1 MKTTQRMNNK
11 LGWFSWLF
19 LGAGLLAAAIVYW
32 QGSAMVER
40 EMSSQLDFRAREAQ
54 YNIERQVSVYTEILR
69 GLQAQFVANPDLSRR
84 AFQQVAA
91 TLDLNHRLPGV
102 QAAAFTRKYAA
113 SEREQIAASQQTELL
128 ENNPGYP
135 AFTMPPATSLPDIFI
150 VQYIEPIAKNQGGAW
165 FEQGT
170 EPKRRSAIERARDSG
185 EWSVSGRVRLFVAP
199 GNVDG
204 IVFFLPLYRGGEVP
218 ASVEQRR
225 EKFHGTVLLAVRVD
239 DMLRSVFGPKLLDDL
254 DIRIVEQSG
263 TQPQAAADNLIFN
276 SANYRDT
283 AMLPASN
290 DSLPLTRRLTVAH
303 GGNAWEVIVTA
314 LPKFS
319 NTSQQWLPSIAAF
332 AAVVLSLLVFFFMR
346 ALDYSRQVAD
356 ARTREIARSLDSREK
371 QLNGIVESID
381 QVLWTFEMP
390 AGTLNYVS
398 PAVERVY
405 GHPADAFYANARLW
419 LECIHPDDRSSVRA
433 GSKAIVETGSK
444 TIHYRIVRL
453 DGEIRW
459 MRYDAHFI
467 AGTVPGSGRI
477 DSVGSDITE
486 QHRLEQSLQRS
497 NRALR
502 AIHECKAVIVGS
514 KLENA
519 LLQGIC
525 EVIAQSGYRMAWA
538 GICGA
543 DGSAAIAPVAAAGL
557 HHDYVGCISAVL
569 EAGVRG
575 DSLIGS
581 ALRSRMPSVANRFD
595 SDPRLMHCRTEALCR
610 GFNSMIALPLLHEDE
625 MLGILNVYAAEQ
637 DAFDAGEVDLLTGL
651 VHSISDAIAAL
662 RHRSRHQ
669 ATKIE
674 LRLFK
679 RAIEAS
685 ANAIVITSAVAPD
698 YPVTYVNPAFERM
711 TGYPAD
717 EMIGRSLR
725 VLQRNDAQ
733 QPGLQEIRATVR
745 ERGTGQAVVRNY
757 RKDGTLFWSEVFIAP
772 VKDDAGTVSHFV
784 AAKYDITETRHY
796 QTELEFQANH
806 DGLTALANR
815 NLLHDRLRQAIG
827 HAGHDDD
834 PVWVVFIDLDRFKF
848 VNDTLGHQAGDALL
862 KLVAKRLMDSV
873 RVTDTV
879 ARLGGDEFVLVLSER
894 NADRPSTGVVQRIMN
909 AIAQPFVI
917 EEHEFFLTSSIGI
930 AVYPNDGEDS
940 DTLIKH
946 ADVAMYRAKDLG
958 RNNFQFYT
966 AEMNQRALERLRIE
980 GDLRL
985 ALERGEFLLHYQ
997 PQLDLHSGCMVGM
1010 EALIRWNH
1018 PTRGLVPP
1026 ASFINLAE
1034 ETGLI
1039 VPIGHWVIRTACAQN
1054 KAWQRAGHAPL
1065 RVAVNLSAA
1074 QFAQHDLVQ
1083 LITAALDDAQLE
1095 PRYLEIELTESL
1107 VMTDVARTI
1116 GILRELKALGVHV
1129 SIDDFG
1135 TGYSSLSYLK
1145 RFPIDVLKIDQS
1157 FVRDI
1162 TVNPDDAAI
1171 VASIISLAHS
1181 LRLNVI
1187 AEGVE
1192 NEEQLMFLRDKG
1204 CDQIQGYYFSRPVPG
1219 EAIDILLQQGKKLQ
1233 MEQLGLTQKASV
1245 SRICAPAT

>member
-1 MKTTQRMNNK
+1 MKTTQSTSNK

-19 LGAGLLAAAIVYW
+19 LAAGLLAAAIVYW
-32 QGSAMVER
+32 QGSAMVAR
-40 EMSSQLDFRAREAQ
+40 ELSSQLDFRAREAQ
-54 YNIERQVSVYTEILR
+54 SSLERQVSIYAEVLR

-84 AFQQVAA
+84 AFQQVAT

-102 QAAAFTRKYAA
+102 QATAFTRKYAA
-113 SEREQIAASQQTELL
+113 SERAQVAASQKAELL
-128 ENNPGYP
+128 EDNPDYP
-135 AFTMPPATSLPDIFI
+135 AFSMPAATSSAEMML
-150 VQYIEPIAKNQGGAW
+150 VQYIEPIAKNHGGAW
-165 FEQGT
+165 FDQGAD
-170 EPKRRSAIERARDSG
+170 PKRRIAIERARDSG

-199 GNVDG
+199 GNIDG
-204 IVFFLPLYRGGEVP
+204 IVFFLPIYRGGTVP
-218 ASVEQRR
+218 ATVEERR

-239 DMLRSVFGPKLLDDL
+239 DMLRNIFGPKLLDDL
-254 DIRIVEQSG
+254 AIRIVEQSG
-263 TQPQAAADNLIFN
+263 PGPQSTTDKLIFN
-276 SANYRDT
+276 SASYRDK
-283 AMLPASN
+283 AALSANN
-290 DSLPLTRRLTVAH
+290 DSLPLTRRLLVAH

-314 LPKFS
+314 LPKFAS
-319 NTSQQWLPSIAAF
+319 TSQQWLPVIAAF

-346 ALDYSRQVAD
+346 TLDYSRRVAH

-398 PAVERVY
+398 PAAERVY
-405 GHPADAFYANARLW
+405 GHPVGAFYANPRLW
-419 LECIHPDDRSSVRA
+419 LECVHPDDRIDVLAASRELVDVGR
-433 GSKAIVETGSK
+433 K
-444 TIHYRIVRL
+444 TLQYRIVRP

-467 AGTVPGSGRI
+467 PGAVPGSGRI

-486 QHRLEQSLQRS
+486 QYRLEQSLHRS

-502 AIHECKAVIVGS
+502 AIHECEAIIIDS
-514 KLENA
+514 KLESA

-525 EVIAQSGYRMAWA
+525 EVIAKCGYRMAWA
-538 GICGA
+538 GIRNT
-543 DGSAAIAPVAAAGL
+543 DGGEGIAQVAAAGL
-557 HHDYVGCISAVL
+557 HQDYVGCISAAL
-569 EAGVRG
+569 DAGVHG
-575 DSLIGS
+575 DGLIAS

-595 SDPRLMHCRTEALCR
+595 SDPRLMRWRTEALRR

-637 DAFDAGEVDLLTGL
+637 DAFDAEEVDLLAGL
-651 VHSISDAIAAL
+651 VQGISGAIAAL
-662 RHRSRHQ
+662 RYRSRHQ
-669 ATKIE
+669 AVKVE

-685 ANAIVITSAVAPD
+685 ANAIVITSATGPE
-698 YPVTYVNPAFERM
+698 YPVEYVNPAFERM
-711 TGYPAD
+711 TGYAAH
-717 EMIGRSLR
+717 EMLGHSLR
-725 VLQRNDAQ
+725 VLRREDANQ
-733 QPGLQEIRATVR
+733 AGVQEIRATLR
-745 ERGTGQAVVRNY
+745 EQRTGQAVIRNY

-772 VKDDAGTVSHFV
+772 VKDESGAVSHFV
-784 AAKYDITETRHY
+784 AAKYDVTETKRY
-796 QTELEFQANH
+796 QAELEFQANH
-806 DGLTALANR
+806 DALTALANR
-815 NLLHDRLRQAIG
+815 NLLHDRLCQAII
-827 HAGHDDD
+827 HAEHHDY
-834 PVWVVFIDLDRFKF
+834 PMWVVFIDLDRFKF
-848 VNDTLGHQAGDALL
+848 VNDTLGHQAGDTLL
-862 KLVAKRLMDSV
+862 KHVAERLLHAV
-873 RVTDTV
+873 RETDTV
-879 ARLGGDEFVLVLSER
+879 ARLGGDEFVLLLSER
-894 NADRPSTGVVQRIMN
+894 GAESPGAGVVQRIMD
-909 AIAQPFVI
+909 AIAKPFVI
-917 EEHEFFLTSSIGI
+917 EQHEFFLTSSIGI
-930 AVYPNDGEDS
+930 AVYPNDGLDA

-946 ADVAMYRAKDLG
+946 ADVAMYRAKETG

-966 AEMNQRALERLRIE
+966 PEMNQRALERLRIE

-985 ALERGEFLLHYQ
+985 ALERDEFLLHYQ
-997 PQLDLHSGCMVGM
+997 PQVDLHTGLIVGM
-1010 EALIRWNH
+1010 EALIRWSH
-1018 PTRGLVPP
+1018 PTRGLVSP
-1026 ASFINLAE
+1026 ANFINLAE

-1039 VPIGHWVIRTACAQN
+1039 VPIGDWVMRTACRQN

-1083 LITAALDDAQLE
+1083 SITAALEDAGLE
-1095 PRYLEIELTESL
+1095 PQYLEIELTESL

-1116 GILRELKALGVHV
+1116 GVLQELKTLGVHL

-1145 RFPIDVLKIDQS
+1145 RFPINVLKIDQS

-1181 LRLNVI
+1181 LRLDVI

-1192 NEEQLMFLRDKG
+1192 TEDQLAFLWRNG

-1219 EAIDILLQQGKKLQ
+1219 EAAEKLLRQGENLLLCQ
-1233 MEQLGLTQKASV
+1233 SALA
-1245 SRICAPAT
+1245 